1 MPAIIPH
8 GQRNKVIFHNAT
20 DIQLVVQTLQG
31 LLMKK
36 FMICISHG
44 TSRITSL
51 SPNQWEAGT
60 SSSDNAGY
68 ACQRD
73 AIIIAFF
80 YEKSQDK
87 NDTLVLSKRASLY
100 PRSKE
105 RGFRLGNFDNLHIL
119 CSLDTDTI
127 DLIYLDP
134 PFNSNRTFAAPN
146 TRLRD
151 RLIRNRRRATGDGY
165 FLSWCAVCP
174 FNLI

>member
-105 RGFRLGNFDNLHIL
+105 RGFRLGNFDKIIIKSRKNNIKTHKNTLFLRFFLQDLVETPKQKPPTRNHQP
-119 CSLDTDTI
+119 STI
-127 DLIYLDP
+127 DKNPLL
-134 PFNSNRTFAAPN
+134 
-146 TRLRD
+146 L
-151 RLIRNRRRATGDGY
+151 
-165 FLSWCAVCP
+165 
-174 FNLI
+174 

>member
-8 GQRNKVIFHNAT
+8 GQRSKVIFHNTT

-87 NDTLVLSKRASLY
+87 NDPLVLSKRTSLY

-105 RGFRLGNFDNLHIL
+105 RGFKLGNFDNGKYQEETYSCGMSESQITRIVQIVLIL
-119 CSLDTDTI
+119 
-127 DLIYLDP
+127 
-134 PFNSNRTFAAPN
+134 
-146 TRLRD
+146 
-151 RLIRNRRRATGDGY
+151 G
-165 FLSWCAVCP
+165 FL
-174 FNLI
+174 FF